1 MRKYNQGLTLIELLL
16 ALGIFSIL
24 ALLAYGGINGV
35 LNTRQAVN
43 QESTRLAAVQRSFVR
58 LARDLEQVSPR
69 AIRDV
74 YGDVQ
79 PALQSG
85 SDSYNYKQKDK
96 QTNSIIES
104 KATVLI
110 EFTVAGRRVLPG
122 QQRSS
127 LQRVAYAADGN
138 KLLRLNW
145 AVLDR
150 AQDSQPYVSVLLS
163 EIEQLKFRFLKT
175 DGEWL
180 ETWTIDEAGLQELPV
195 AIEIKFVDEKF
206 GKLRRVFLVS

>member
-1 MRKYNQGLTLIELLL
+1 MRSRHQGLTLIELLL

-58 LARDLEQVSPR
+58 LARDFEQVSPR
-69 AIRDV
+69 AIRDG

-79 PALQSG
+79 PALYTSTEV
-85 SDSYNYKQKDK
+85 YKYKHKDTQEDAVK
-96 QTNSIIES
+96 ERE
-104 KATVLI
+104 ARVLV
-110 EFTVAGRRVLPG
+110 EFTVAGRRILPG

-127 LQRVAYAADGN
+127 LQRIAYAIDGN

-150 AQDSQPYVSVLLS
+150 AQDSQPYVSVILND
-163 EIEQLKFRFLKT
+163 IEKLTFRFLKA
-175 DGEWL
+175 DGEWR
-180 ETWTIDEAGLQELPV
+180 ESWTLDEAGLQTLPA
-195 AIEIKFVDEKF
+195 AIEISFEDKKF